1 MHYRAGDIYPGLLF
15 LPAPHFSPGN
25 CQGMPGI
32 FLRKTQKSECLI
44 FIQPVDSGMLGPKAK
59 LIRVFSARLKALA
72 NHCRRSKKCSS
83 MPPSTQKRTPPKT
96 AGISA
101 IALLLEATG
110 IASKYAWEATAFLLR
125 SNPQTVCLSLPLL
138 LSSY

>member
-1 MHYRAGDIYPGLLF
+1 MRWVSDIRKRCWFRTCAPVLLSCQ
-15 LPAPHFSPGN
+15 PFSPH
-25 CQGMPGI
+25 PP
-32 FLRKTQKSECLI
+32 KKSECLI
-44 FIQPVDSGMLGPKAK
+44 FIQPMDRGMLGPKGK
-59 LIRVFSARLKALA
+59 LMRVFSARLKALA

-125 SNPQTVCLSLPLL
+125 SNPQTVYLSLPLL